1 MTMRIW
7 LMAFAMMLM
16 VGCTPISALN
26 QNNLTA
32 VGYASISEQSGRTE
46 EEKQVR
52 AMRASKIDAYRELAE
67 QVYGLRVSARADL
80 QDQKLGVEST
90 TGAVDGVIRGAEV
103 VRSYKVGDSYVTEL
117 LLDIEKMD
125 RLRDYGE
132 IRRVPEKKRQTLF

>member
-1 MTMRIW
+1 MRIW
-7 LMAFAMMLM
+7 LMALATMLM
-16 VGCTPISALN
+16 VGCAPIGTLN
-26 QNNLTA
+26 QNTLTA

>member
-1 MTMRIW
+1 MRF
-7 LMAFAMMLM
+7 LFAALVALVMM
-16 VGCTPISALN
+16 GCTPITAMD
-26 QNNLTA
+26 QNTLTA
-32 VGYASISEQSGRTE
+32 VGYASISEQTGRNE

-80 QDQKLGVEST
+80 QDQRLGVEST

-117 LLDIEKMD
+117 LLDIDKMD

-132 IRRVPEKKRQTLF
+132 IRRVPEKKRQSLF

>member
-1 MTMRIW
+1 MRLLIAA
-7 LMAFAMMLM
+7 LTTLVML
-16 VGCTPISALN
+16 GCTPITAMN
-26 QNNLTA
+26 QNTLTA
-32 VGYASISEQSGRTE
+32 VGYASISEQTGRNE

-80 QDQKLGVEST
+80 QDQRLGVET
-90 TGAVDGVIRGAEV
+90 TSGAVDGVIRGAEV

-132 IRRVPEKKRQTLF
+132 IRRVPVKKRQSLF